1 MASEFKS
8 APLAAIHYQRGF
20 DIDELLSKSCAQL
33 RSVGVRIGG
42 VLQQSSGEQGQCASS
57 VHVVDLRS
65 GRMFDIWEDRGA
77 CAVGCRLDER
87 GLVDAEPALMA
98 AIVDRVDLLVI
109 NRFGRAESLGRGLL
123 GCFSAAIE
131 AGVAVLTA
139 VRPPYDQAWYAF
151 HGGCAHDLAPEM
163 HEIIDWALASTA
175 RSPAHLSQGQT
186 ASIQSHAG
194 AERRLYCLSDPTLAD
209 WP

>member
-1 MASEFKS
+1 MVPDLGS
-8 APLAAIHYQRGF
+8 ARLAAIQYQRGF
-20 DIDELLSKSCAQL
+20 DIDELLSRSCAQL

-42 VLQQSSGEQGQCASS
+42 VLQQSSGEQRQCASS

-65 GRMFDIWEDRGA
+65 GRTFNIWEDRGA

-98 AIVDRVDLLVI
+98 ALVEDVDLLII

-151 HGGCAHDLAPEM
+151 HGGCAHDLVPEVQ
-163 HEIIDWALASTA
+163 EIIDWVLAPTA

-186 ASIQSHAG
+186 AAIQDATRGPS
-194 AERRLYCLSDPTLAD
+194 AD
-209 WP
+209 CIL

>member
-1 MASEFKS
+1 MVSDFKS
-8 APLAAIHYQRGF
+8 AQLAAIHYQRGF
-20 DIDELLSKSCAQL
+20 DIDELLSRSCAQL
-33 RSVGVRIGG
+33 RSIGVHIGG
-42 VLQQSSGEQGQCASS
+42 VLQQSSGDQGQCASS
-57 VHVVDLRS
+57 VHVTDLRS
-65 GRMFDIWEDRGA
+65 GRTFNIWEDRGA

-87 GLVDAEPALMA
+87 GLVDAEPTLMA
-98 AIVDRVDLLVI
+98 ALADGVDLLII

-163 HEIIDWALASTA
+163 QEIIDWVLASTSEIA
-175 RSPAHLSQGQT
+175 RSFVSG
-186 ASIQSHAG
+186 SDGCNSGRHAG
-194 AERRLYCLSDPTLAD
+194 LERRLSSLSDAYAG
-209 WP
+209 

>member
-1 MASEFKS
+1 MASDLGG
-8 APLAAIHYQRGF
+8 APLAAIQYQRGF
-20 DIDELLSKSCAQL
+20 DIDELLSRSCGQL

-42 VLQQSSGEQGQCASS
+42 VLQQSSGEQGQCASL

-65 GRMFDIWEDRGA
+65 GRIFNIWEDRGA

-98 AIVDRVDLLVI
+98 ALADGIDLLII

-163 HEIIDWALASTA
+163 QEIIHWALASSA
-175 RSPAHLSQGQT
+175 RSPSHLPQSKT
-186 ASIQSHAG
+186 PPIQDATG
-194 AERRLYCLSDPTLAD
+194 AERADCTL
-209 WP
+209 

>member
-1 MASEFKS
+1 MVSDLGS
-8 APLAAIHYQRGF
+8 APLAAIQYQRGF
-20 DIDELLSKSCAQL
+20 DIDELLSRSCAQL
-33 RSVGVRIGG
+33 RSVGVRTGG
-42 VLQQSSGEQGQCASS
+42 VLQQSSGEQGRCASS

-65 GRMFDIWEDRGA
+65 GRTFNIWEDRGA
-77 CAVGCRLDER
+77 CAHGCRLDER

-98 AIVDRVDLLVI
+98 ALADGVDLLII

-163 HEIIDWALASTA
+163 QEIIDWALASTA

-186 ASIQSHAG
+186 ASIQDATRALSAESEPYAG
-194 AERRLYCLSDPTLAD
+194 
-209 WP
+209 

>member
-1 MASEFKS
+1 MVPDLGS
-8 APLAAIHYQRGF
+8 ARLAAIQYQRGF
-20 DIDELLSKSCAQL
+20 DIDELWSRSCAQL
-33 RSVGVRIGG
+33 RTVDVRIGG

-57 VHVVDLRS
+57 VHVFDLRS
-65 GRMFDIWEDRGA
+65 GQTFNIWEDRGA

-98 AIVDRVDLLVI
+98 ALADGIDLLII

-139 VRPPYDQAWYAF
+139 CRPPYDEAWYAY
-151 HGGCAHDLAPEM
+151 HGGSAPDLAPEM
-163 HEIIDWALASTA
+163 QDIIDWALASTA

-186 ASIQSHAG
+186 ASIQDATRELG
-194 AERRLYCLSDPTLAD
+194 ADGIL
-209 WP
+209 

>member
-1 MASEFKS
+1 MVSDLGS
-8 APLAAIHYQRGF
+8 APLAAIQYQRGF
-20 DIDELLSKSCAQL
+20 DIDELLSRSCAHL
-33 RSVGVRIGG
+33 RSAGVRIGG

-57 VHVVDLRS
+57 LHVVDLRS
-65 GRMFDIWEDRGA
+65 GRTFNIWEDRGA

-87 GLVDAEPALMA
+87 GLVEVEPALMA
-98 AIVDRVDLLVI
+98 ALTDGVDLLIV

-123 GCFSAAIE
+123 GCFSAAIG

-151 HGGCAHDLAPEM
+151 HGGCGHDLAPEM
-163 HEIIDWALASTA
+163 QEIIEWARTSTK

-186 ASIQSHAG
+186 ASIQDATRGPSTD
-194 AERRLYCLSDPTLAD
+194 CTL
-209 WP
+209 